1 MSCLYASANL
11 VAQHCTSDNNM
22 TLQGSDSQPVQSG
35 HKRCH
40 PDCTKRG
47 NCNLDTGQCE
57 CPFGLA
63 GRACSQLLLPACRLV
78 NLTLEEA
85 EAQGHAL
92 LLTCAQASH
101 RNCECYRWAELTCM
115 YISTANSRH
124 AARHV

>member
-101 RNCECYRWAELTCM
+101 RNCECYRWAAGWWQCVIT
-115 YISTANSRH
+115 TAGYEC
-124 AARHV
+124 V